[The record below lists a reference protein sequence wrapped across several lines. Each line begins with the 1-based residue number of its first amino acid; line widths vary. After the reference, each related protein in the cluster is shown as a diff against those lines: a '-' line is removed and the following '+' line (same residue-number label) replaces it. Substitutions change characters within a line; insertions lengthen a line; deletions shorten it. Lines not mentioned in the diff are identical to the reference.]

1 MDFTKK
7 NNYIK
12 QINLPIILLA
22 IFWAFC
28 LWLAYQIPYT
38 HDDFVWGTSGGI
50 KSFLSADQNSRFAGN
65 LLVLILTRSNFLK
78 TLVIG
83 SVLAFIPALITII
96 SASDKDKHR
105 QPFEQIVIFLA
116 SAILLLKIN
125 KEIWVQ
131 TFGWVSGFANFSFS
145 SWLFLFYFVIVFSLL
160 KQKEYKKNTI
170 PEIIAYFLFM
180 LNLQLFIEN
189 LTVFLFVATTI
200 MFFLSWRRLH
210 RISEKS
216 LALMSGAVVG
226 LAIMFSS
233 KIYEELLTYGKAI
246 DGYRAIMIDSSQS
259 LAEKIYT
266 LSERMVVEILPKI
279 FENNSLILMVIMLAL
294 LVLIIFGAR
303 SLPKFLYYG
312 VILLHIFAVYCSFFA
327 TSGRIYYCSNNEFT
341 IHLLINFGIIIL
353 VISEIVVVFYN
364 KKQVMWELLIV
375 WISSFAVMIPM
386 VIVNENGARVF
397 LTSNILLILFI
408 AMLIDKTLS
417 SLPTFSINII
427 GLTLALILAF
437 VCYRWSIIYSAIG
450 TVNYQRLKLIEE
462 AKEENAQSI
471 SLPNYPYEDYL
482 WFPYLRKETL
492 KEFYG
497 LPEEIEI
504 YFEDVK

>member
-1 MDFTKK
+1 M
-7 NNYIK
+7 
-12 QINLPIILLA
+12 
-22 IFWAFC
+22 
-28 LWLAYQIPYT
+28 
-38 HDDFVWGTSGGI
+38 V
-50 KSFLSADQNSRFAGN
+50 
-65 LLVLILTRSNFLK
+65 LTRGPL
-78 TLVIG
+78 
-83 SVLAFIPALITII
+83 
-96 SASDKDKHR
+96 
-105 QPFEQIVIFLA
+105 
-116 SAILLLKIN
+116 
-125 KEIWVQ
+125 
-131 TFGWVSGFANFSFS
+131 
-145 SWLFLFYFVIVFSLL
+145 Y
-160 KQKEYKKNTI
+160 
-170 PEIIAYFLFM
+170 
-180 LNLQLFIEN
+180 
-189 LTVFLFVATTI
+189 
-200 MFFLSWRRLH
+200 
-210 RISEKS
+210 
-216 LALMSGAVVG
+216 
-226 LAIMFSS
+226 
-233 KIYEELLTYGKAI
+233 
-246 DGYRAIMIDSSQS
+246 
-259 LAEKIYT
+259 
-266 LSERMVVEILPKI
+266 
-279 FENNSLILMVIMLAL
+279 
-294 LVLIIFGAR
+294 

-427 GLTLALILAF
+427 GLTLALILAL